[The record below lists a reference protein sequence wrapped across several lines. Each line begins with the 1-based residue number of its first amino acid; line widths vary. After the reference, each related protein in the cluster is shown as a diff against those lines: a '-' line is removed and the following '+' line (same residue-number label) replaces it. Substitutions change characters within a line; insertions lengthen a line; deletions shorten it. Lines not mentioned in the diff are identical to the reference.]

1 MSDIQERIVQQ
12 RDQAR
17 ECEVDGGDCAP
28 EWDALEELQ
37 SELSHQRAKAEE
49 GSKNSLQQYCDENP
63 DAAECRLYED

>member
-12 RDQAR
+12 REQAR
-17 ECEVDGGDCAP
+17 ECEVEGGDCAP

-37 SELSHQRAKAEE
+37 SELSHQRAKSEE
-49 GSKNSLQQYCDENP
+49 TKTSLQQYCDDNP